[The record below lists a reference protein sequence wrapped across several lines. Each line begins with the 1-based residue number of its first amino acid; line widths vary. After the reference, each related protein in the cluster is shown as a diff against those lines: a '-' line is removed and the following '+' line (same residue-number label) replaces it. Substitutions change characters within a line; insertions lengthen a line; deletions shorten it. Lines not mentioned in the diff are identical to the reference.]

1 MVCKKKLSH
10 CDDTEYNEYITFP
23 IENIVSIILT
33 PIVMTDNR
41 DKQ

>member
-1 MVCKKKLSH
+1 MDCKKQLSH
-10 CDDTEYNEYITFP
+10 CDDMEFNEYITFP

-33 PIVMTDNR
+33 PIVMNDNR